1 VPISHRYTWMSDVL
15 TAAIRL
21 RWPRHTAKH
30 IANRY
35 GRAVITAKCW
45 LRDGIPPY
53 QFHTILADL
62 DTELEA
68 MERELTAVREGLRRA
83 REQQGQVPY
92 RGAGASRGESA
103 ASRHPVAPP

>member
-1 VPISHRYTWMSDVL
+1 VSDVL

-30 IANRY
+30 MSRKW
-35 GRAVITAKCW
+35 GRAVITAKHW
-45 LRDGIPPY
+45 LKNGIPPY

-68 MERELTAVREGLRRA
+68 MERELVSVRAELRRA

-92 RGAGASRGESA
+92 RGAGASRRESA
-103 ASRHPVAPP
+103 APRHPVAPP

>member
-1 VPISHRYTWMSDVL
+1 VPISQRFRDVSDVL

-30 IANRY
+30 MSRKW
-35 GRAVITAKCW
+35 GRAVITAKHW

-53 QFHTILADL
+53 QQHTILADL

-68 MERELTAVREGLRRA
+68 MERELVAIREGLRRV
-83 REQQGQVPY
+83 REQQSQVPG

-103 ASRHPVAPP
+103 APRHPVAPP